1 MASRLLSGNI
11 RKKVSVKTL
20 PVSIPKSKLLAPDS
34 SGILSDCTSRLGLR
48 SVTVLSRFP
57 ADPVDH
63 DAAIVIPWFDEDTSG
78 IALGSY
84 GVFNPIL
91 SESTSSV
98 ALGSYGVFVEA
109 VGYTLNTSV
118 VRVGSYG
125 ELYVLPVKSNW
136 VKWSDIG
143 NLDFTIN
150 KGNVAGERPLNW
162 KGSVY
167 AIKELG
173 DKVIAYGE
181 NGVSALPPFDKTF
194 GMETIYRVG
203 LKGRN
208 AVCGNRYNHFFVDK
222 IGQMWRLSDSLT
234 KLDYSEYLSLMNSSL
249 VMSYDISQNLIYICD
264 GVLGYV
270 YNPETNSLGSGYI
283 NVSGFGTQGGTD
295 YFAAPATIATPV
307 FTCYTDIYDFGT
319 RKAKTVRSVEIGT
332 NVTTPLNVCLKYRRD
347 KSNSFSSTEWRVAN
361 PEGVAFITCYGNE
374 FQVGVKVNVWEY
386 FEIDYINIGGAIH
399 AY

>member
-20 PVSIPKSKLLAPDS
+20 PASIPKSKLLAPDS

-57 ADPVDH
+57 ANPVDH
-63 DAAIVIPWFDEDTSG
+63 DAAIVIPWFDEDTGG

-125 ELYVLPVKSNW
+125 ELYVVPVKANW

-150 KGNVAGERPLNW
+150 KGNVAGERPLDW
-162 KGSVY
+162 KGSIY
-167 AIKELG
+167 SIMKLG

-181 NGVSALPPFDKTF
+181 NGVTALPPFDKTF
-194 GMETIYRVG
+194 SLNTIYNIGIKSRTAIAG
-203 LKGRN
+203 TDRI
-208 AVCGNRYNHFFVDK
+208 HFFIDST
-222 IGQMWRLSDSLT
+222 GQLFSLSEEL
-234 KLDYSEYLSLMNSSL
+234 KMLDYSEFLS
-249 VMSYDISQNLIYICD
+249 VMSSPVLSWDNKNNVLYICD
-264 GVLGYV
+264 GTYGYI
-270 YNPETNSLGSGYI
+270 YSPKDESLGLCSPFITGISPQSGVLYTV
-283 NVSGFGTQGGTD
+283 VSG
-295 YFAAPATIATPV
+295 TISTPV
-307 FTCYTDIYDFGT
+307 FEICTDIFDFGT
-319 RKAKTVRSVEIGT
+319 HRNKTIFELEFGT
-332 NVTTPLNVCLKYRRD
+332 NVTGTLRAAIDYRNNF
-347 KSNSFSSTEWRVAN
+347 KSGFTQTAWADVSSRGTV
-361 PEGVAFITCYGNE
+361 FITALGRE
-374 FQVGVKVNVWEY
+374 FRIRAKMTSYEY
-386 FEIDYINIGGAIH
+386 IEMDYITVNGIFH
-399 AY
+399 DH